1 MSPSRPCRLK
11 IKTVEPLTPS
21 PRTAGFSLPPDITD
35 ALVAEAGRRIILL
48 EPLRRDVD
56 GTGSGVKFKGQ
67 VTLNDQSEPCV
78 QPRSLF
84 HKPMPYRQTP
94 RVTRAEGKGP
104 EKGE

>member
-1 MSPSRPCRLK
+1 MEL
-11 IKTVEPLTPS
+11 
-21 PRTAGFSLPPDITD
+21 
-35 ALVAEAGRRIILL
+35 GR
-48 EPLRRDVD
+48 
-56 GTGSGVKFKGQ
+56 GVKFKGQ

-78 QPRSLF
+78 QLRSLF